1 MTILDLKPVFA
12 KRPEENGGFK
22 YKFRLA
28 VRGFAQKYGIDFDE
42 TYSPTVQFNTVKVI
56 LHLAAHYNWESYHLD
71 VGCAYMEAPPERRLF
86 VKVSKALQKLGF
98 CDSDYA
104 ELGTNIYGTK
114 QAGRVW
120 YQYMAKKMLE
130 FGTTRAAFDVCV
142 FYKRNKD
149 NTLIM
154 IVMVYVDDY
163 GITGNWT
170 EEIDKFRNYMKQI
183 YLKIKEI
190 SPIHKYI
197 GLELLWNKDNHTV
210 TITQK
215 EYCKNMVEEMVPENI
230 SIANTPMH
238 YTVNYREPGNGEF
251 PPIWDVVGKVRFLV
265 DRSRPD
271 LAVATGILGS
281 HAIYPNKIHIKG
293 MHNLL
298 KYLKGTTDYGIVLG
312 GKYDIN
318 PDYYCD
324 SNHVTEK
331 DCRPTWGYCGRLCK
345 ESGVAIHK
353 SKKATVVTYS
363 VDEGETKAA
372 AEACR
377 SIVWLRNALE
387 ELGIICSQPT
397 ILHTDSQVLINVVSD
412 YKNHPKSG
420 CYNRDIQWIRECIE
434 RRIVKM
440 VKVSSED
447 NTADILTKLLNET
460 THNKHSNTLLYGDEK

>member
-42 TYSPTVQFNTVKVI
+42 TYFPTVQFNTVKVI

-142 FYKRNKD
+142 FYKRNEN

-183 YLKIKEI
+183 YRKIKEI

-251 PPIWDVVGKVRFLV
+251 PPIWDVVGKVRF
-265 DRSRPD
+265 
-271 LAVATGILGS
+271 
-281 HAIYPNKIHIKG
+281 
-293 MHNLL
+293 
-298 KYLKGTTDYGIVLG
+298 
-312 GKYDIN
+312 
-318 PDYYCD
+318 
-324 SNHVTEK
+324 
-331 DCRPTWGYCGRLCK
+331 
-345 ESGVAIHK
+345 
-353 SKKATVVTYS
+353 
-363 VDEGETKAA
+363 
-372 AEACR
+372 
-377 SIVWLRNALE
+377 
-387 ELGIICSQPT
+387 
-397 ILHTDSQVLINVVSD
+397 
-412 YKNHPKSG
+412 
-420 CYNRDIQWIRECIE
+420 
-434 RRIVKM
+434 
-440 VKVSSED
+440 
-447 NTADILTKLLNET
+447 
-460 THNKHSNTLLYGDEK
+460 